1 MFYSHILNTFDKEDM
16 IWDFGCILEMQNSLL
31 STHVQTRCVFNV
43 EHIFLEH
50 MKMHAVETWH
60 NLVSSCSMI

>member
-1 MFYSHILNTFDKEDM
+1 MLYSHILNMLDKEVM
-16 IWDFGCILEMQNSLL
+16 IWNFGYILEMQNSLL
-31 STHVQTRCVFNV
+31 STHVQTRCIFNV

-50 MKMHAVETWH
+50 MKMHAVESWH